1 MEMEAAKEMPYR
13 PVSCC
18 TDERYSNF
26 SCEDMFSYKSSIKYQ
41 KSSRALA
48 LSYVCPLLITL
59 IRQQGLLHS
68 LGRLIADSTSLRPII
83 WSHYPNGAALG

>member
-1 MEMEAAKEMPYR
+1 MPYR
-13 PVSCC
+13 LVSCC
-18 TDERYSNF
+18 SDERYSNY
-26 SCEDMFSYKSSIKYQ
+26 SCEDIFSYKSSIKYQ
-41 KSSRALA
+41 KSSRVFT

-68 LGRLIADSTSLRPII
+68 LVRLIADSTSLRPII